1 MVFKFK
7 YDVSFDRDKSTLL
20 KETRGMSFE
29 DLLDLVYNGNVLDDI
44 EHNNPKKHPNQN
56 VLIIKTTGYVY
67 AIPYVIDDKK
77 KMIFLK
83 TAYPSHNLT
92 KKYAKNKI
100 R

>member
-7 YDVSFDRDKSTLL
+7 YDVSFDNDKSTLL

-29 DLLDLVYNGNVLDDI
+29 DLLDLVYKGNVVDNI
-44 EHNNPKKHPNQN
+44 EHNSPKKHPNQN
-56 VLIIKTTGYVY
+56 ILIIKTSSHLY
-67 AIPYVIDDKK
+67 AMPYVIDDKK

-83 TAYPSHNLT
+83 TAYPSHDLT
-92 KKYAKNKI
+92 KKYEKNKT

>member
-7 YDVSFDRDKSTLL
+7 YDVSFDSSKSTLL

-29 DLLDLVYNGNVLDDI
+29 DLLDLVYSGKVLDDI
-44 EHNNPKKHPNQN
+44 KHNNPKKHPNQN
-56 VLIIKTTGYVY
+56 VLIIKTIGYVY
-67 AIPYVIDDKK
+67 AMPYVIDDKR

>member
-7 YDVSFDRDKSTLL
+7 YDVRFDSNKSTLL

-29 DLLDLVYNGNVLDDI
+29 DLLDLVYDGKVLDNI
-44 EHNNPKKHPNQN
+44 KHNNLKKHPNQN
-56 VLIIKTTGYVY
+56 ILIIKTTGYIY
-67 AIPYVIDDKK
+67 AMPYVIDDKK

-92 KKYAKNKI
+92 KKYAKNNT

>member
-1 MVFKFK
+1 MKFKFK
-7 YDVSFDRDKSTLL
+7 YEVYFDSNKNILL

-29 DLLDLVYNGNVLDDI
+29 DLLDLIDSGKVLDNLK
-44 EHNNPKKHPNQN
+44 HNNPKRHPNQN
-56 VLIIKTTGYVY
+56 ILIIKTSDYIY
-67 AIPYVIDDKK
+67 AMPYVIDDEK

-83 TAYPSHNLT
+83 TAYPSHALT